1 MTELR
6 QIRDKH
12 MSLTQLRNEGI
23 VNSYH
28 RLDVQQNPIK
38 YSKKRDETVLIEGE
52 FKGHTADKPH
62 TVIRAVEVAEFS
74 GVMKVE
80 AGATIQGV
88 TFKGDAVL
96 AEVTGTMPAMFRDCT
111 FIRDAS
117 TNLTTAFVT
126 VASGAKATFSG
137 CRFRSAEDTGVM
149 QGAGNVVY
157 NDAANAATDVSVVAC
172 VNETGWSHSNATVL
186 GEV

>member
-6 QIRDKH
+6 QIRDKN

-62 TVIRAVEVAEFS
+62 TLIRAVEVAEFS

-96 AEVTGTMPAMFRDCT
+96 AENGH
-111 FIRDAS
+111 
-117 TNLTTAFVT
+117 
-126 VASGAKATFSG
+126 
-137 CRFRSAEDTGVM
+137 
-149 QGAGNVVY
+149 
-157 NDAANAATDVSVVAC
+157 NACDV
-172 VNETGWSHSNATVL
+172 
-186 GEV
+186 

>member
-6 QIRDKH
+6 QIRDKD

-62 TVIRAVEVAEFS
+62 TLIRAVEVAEFS
-74 GVMKVE
+74 GVMRVE

-88 TFKGDAVL
+88 TFKGDAAVSY
-96 AEVTGTMPAMFRDCT
+96 TH
-111 FIRDAS
+111 
-117 TNLTTAFVT
+117 LTLPTI
-126 VASGAKATFSG
+126 
-137 CRFRSAEDTGVM
+137 
-149 QGAGNVVY
+149 Y
-157 NDAANAATDVSVVAC
+157 SV
-172 VNETGWSHSNATVL
+172 
-186 GEV
+186 